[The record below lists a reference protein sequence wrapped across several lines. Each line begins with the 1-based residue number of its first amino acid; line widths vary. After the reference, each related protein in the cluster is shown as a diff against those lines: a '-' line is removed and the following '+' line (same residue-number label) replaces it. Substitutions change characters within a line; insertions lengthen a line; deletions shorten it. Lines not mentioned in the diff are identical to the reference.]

1 MSAQQSAV
9 ERLFNEVVNARNLDA
24 ADEVLAHDF
33 VDHGPMGAMPGLE
46 AFKQLVTMW
55 LAAVPDAHCTV
66 ENWFESG
73 AMAGWTVR
81 VTGTHTGEM
90 IGIAPTGR
98 TFEYVTPNVAR
109 FEGGK
114 VVEHWSDQGMFQF
127 MTQIGALDQQTPAQG

>member
-1 MSAQQSAV
+1 MSSQQAAV
-9 ERLFNEVVNARNLDA
+9 ERLFNEVVNAGNLDA

-46 AFKQLVTMW
+46 AFKL
-55 LAAVPDAHCTV
+55 
-66 ENWFESG
+66 
-73 AMAGWTVR
+73 
-81 VTGTHTGEM
+81 
-90 IGIAPTGR
+90 
-98 TFEYVTPNVAR
+98 EYVTPNVAR